1 MALSLKI
8 ENETSLPDGGP
19 LSVSVTGKRGIDIGR
34 DQHLDWTLPDP
45 TRHISGKH
53 CEIRYRDGA
62 YWLHD
67 VSTNGTFLYGR
78 DGRLKG
84 PHRLRNGDRLV
95 IGNYVIAV
103 MLDGEEAAPPEPS
116 QPVASGDLWS
126 SAREV
131 APPVSRAQVMA
142 PTERPAPVRADFL
155 DWAADFPEP
164 QPAEQIRSRPAAPSD
179 LPKVG
184 DEVLDWA
191 HGAPARPPAVA
202 PEPAIPTPRR
212 PLSNEPDRPWRTQ
225 PASGSREA
233 GQDPPQI
240 AGQPIASVASAPPRS
255 ASVDPAPPTGPTAS
269 TDFVQALAHGA
280 RLPTDVLGRQP
291 PDHLAEQI
299 GSLLLLIAE
308 NMRQLLQARV
318 HAKRLARSAQHTQ
331 IEALHN
337 NPLKFSVS
345 AEEALRNMFGPP
357 TRGYLDAHGSFEQGF
372 EDLKTHQITT
382 YTAMQQAINL
392 LVADLDPRTIEA
404 ATEADRGVAALVVS
418 RKARLWDAY
427 AARWQAL
434 AGRHDGGMLDVFMR
448 YFAECYDRGEKKG
461 S

>member
-1 MALSLKI
+1 
-8 ENETSLPDGGP
+8 
-19 LSVSVTGKRGIDIGR
+19 
-34 DQHLDWTLPDP
+34 
-45 TRHISGKH
+45 
-53 CEIRYRDGA
+53 
-62 YWLHD
+62 
-67 VSTNGTFLYGR
+67 
-78 DGRLKG
+78 
-84 PHRLRNGDRLV
+84 
-95 IGNYVIAV
+95 
-103 MLDGEEAAPPEPS
+103 
-116 QPVASGDLWS
+116 
-126 SAREV
+126 
-131 APPVSRAQVMA
+131 
-142 PTERPAPVRADFL
+142 
-155 DWAADFPEP
+155 
-164 QPAEQIRSRPAAPSD
+164 